1 MYMEAW
7 SIITKKEAP
16 EIDKNTH
23 WYKMILYAKN
33 VLPILS
39 IIFWSGWFW
48 RKLQNTFDLL
58 DNYQKLKQYQKTNF
72 QLNKN
77 TLTHKS
83 IF

>member
-1 MYMEAW
+1 MVLAQ
-7 SIITKKEAP
+7 
-16 EIDKNTH
+16 IDQPK
-23 WYKMILYAKN
+23 
-33 VLPILS
+33 
-39 IIFWSGWFW
+39 
-48 RKLQNTFDLL
+48 QDNTFDLQ